1 MPLASAAANALWVA
15 SAFPERRRLETAL
28 TRVGETQEALLVD
41 LLRRNAGSELGR
53 AHGFDAIRSLG
64 DFRRRVP
71 LARYDDLAP
80 SVERIARGERGV
92 LTVEPVT
99 RLVPTSGSTAA
110 TKLIPYTRSL
120 AREMRRGIDAWIA
133 ALAAEHPAAFLGP
146 AYWGISPA
154 VAEPAPSPGGIP
166 IGFEDDAAYLGPI
179 ARRLQRLVQAVPPDV
194 RDAADIDS
202 FRRATLRHLVA
213 RRDLS
218 LISVWSPS
226 FLTLLMKPLRGLLPS
241 FLPSLPRGR
250 AREVERALGAA
261 DLGAT
266 NLHGRL
272 WPRLALISC
281 WGDGPSAALLPS
293 VGRLFPGVAVQR
305 KGLVATEAFVTL
317 PWPGAD
323 GGLLAARSHVVELL
337 DRRGDA
343 RSPHEARRGEVYE
356 VVVTTGGGLYRYRL
370 GDLVEVTGFVGQ
382 APVLRF
388 VGREAA
394 VSDRFGEKL
403 HEGHVRK
410 VLETLLPDRP
420 DFAMLAFDGA
430 GYTLFLESRDLAPDL
445 PGALDAA
452 LGENLHYRYARD
464 LGQLAPPRVFRVEGR
479 GLETYL
485 AAKTADGSRLG
496 DVKPSVLERGDGWA
510 AVFAG
515 RYLGATSSAAAST
528 SSSDAET
535 PSSAAQRRR

>member
-1 MPLASAAANALWVA
+1 MPLASAAANALWIA
-15 SAFPERRRLETAL
+15 SALPERLRLGTAL
-28 TRVGETQEALLVD
+28 ARVGETQEGLLLD
-41 LLRRNAGSELGR
+41 LVRRNAASAFGR
-53 AHGFDAIRSLG
+53 AHGFDAIRSLDG
-64 DFRRRVP
+64 FRSRVP

-80 SVERIARGERGV
+80 SIERIARGEAGV

-110 TKLIPYTRSL
+110 TKRIPYTRSL
-120 AREMRRGIDAWIA
+120 AREMRRGIDAWIG
-133 ALAAEHPAAFLGP
+133 ALALEHPSAFRGP

-179 ARRLQRLVQAVPPDV
+179 ARRLQRLVQAVPAEV
-194 RDAADIDS
+194 RQETGIDS
-202 FRRATLRHLVA
+202 FRRETLRHLVA
-213 RRDLS
+213 CRDLS

-226 FLTLLMKPLRGLLPS
+226 FLTLLMEPLRDVLPS
-241 FLPSLPRGR
+241 LLPSLPRVR
-250 AREVERALGAA
+250 AREVERALGAS
-261 DLGAT
+261 DL
-266 NLHGRL
+266 HRRL

-281 WGDGPSAALLPS
+281 WGDGPSAPLLPS
-293 VGRLFPGVAVQR
+293 VERLFPGVAVQR

-323 GGLLAARSHVVELL
+323 GGLLAVRSHVVELL
-337 DRRGDA
+337 DGRGDA
-343 RSPHEARRGEVYE
+343 WSPHEARRGEAYE
-356 VVVTTGGGLYRYRL
+356 VVVTTGGGLHRYRL

-403 HEGHVRK
+403 HEGHVRN
-410 VLETLLPDRP
+410 VLARLFPEPP
-420 DFAMLAFDGA
+420 AFAMLAFDGA
-430 GYTLFLESRDLAPDL
+430 GYTLFLESRDVAPDL
-445 PGALDAA
+445 AEALDAA
-452 LGENLHYRYARD
+452 LGENVHYRYARD
-464 LGQLAPPRVFRVEGR
+464 LGQLAPPRLFRVEGR

-485 AAKTADGSRLG
+485 AAKTAGGARLG
-496 DVKPSVLERGDGWA
+496 DVKPSALERGDGWA
-510 AVFAG
+510 AAFAG
-515 RYLGATSSAAAST
+515 NYLGATSSAAAST